1 MSHFYPELLEGSMK
15 TTLFAACVMI
25 AAGSGSAFAQKTAAE
40 GWQANSWER
49 QVTYNGGKARDL
61 TYEMY
66 TLHTTATDKPGI
78 MFSCSEDYG
87 MNVLYS
93 FEPVDL
99 LSLFTE
105 PQQSR
110 RLRSIPI
117 WVWTGN
123 YKNDSDYYMVRRSDK
138 VLANQKPIQSAIA
151 MGAILQGLPIRIK
164 SGGYFD
170 VTLPLPPLDEEVMSF
185 VANCEKASDIAD
197 KVKAATAAKAQTD

>member
-1 MSHFYPELLEGSMK
+1 
-15 TTLFAACVMI
+15 MI
-25 AAGSGSAFAQKTAAE
+25 IAGSGAAIAQETAEE
-40 GWQANSWER
+40 GWQANSWKR
-49 QVTYNGGKARDL
+49 QITYNGGKARDL
-61 TYEMY
+61 TYDLY
-66 TLHTTATDKPGI
+66 TLHTTATDKPGL
-78 MFSCSEDYG
+78 MFSCSEEYG

-93 FEPVDL
+93 FDAVDL

-110 RLRSIPI
+110 RLRSIPM

-123 YKNDSDYYMVRRSDK
+123 YRNDSAYYMVRRSDK

-170 VTLPLPPLDEEVMSF
+170 VTLPLPPLDEEVMAF
-185 VANCEKASDIAD
+185 VENCEKASEIAD
-197 KVKAATAAKAQTD
+197 EVKAATASRAAAD